1 MAISVYRDG
10 RSYLRKSDRDCFP
23 PVLGLS
29 FEANLWHFLLQD
41 LMAKRPQSTEKS
53 ILDRIRGHGRG
64 WVFTPRH
71 FLDLGSRP
79 AITSALRRQTE
90 AGAIRQL
97 GRGLYDY
104 PKLHPNLGPLAPTP
118 EALAK
123 AMAGRDRVRLQPS
136 GAYAANLLGLSD
148 QVPAKVVFLTDGP
161 SRIVQV
167 GSMTLQLRRTT
178 PRNMAAAGRPS
189 GLVIQAFRH
198 LGPEHIT
205 SDRIARLR
213 RTLPA
218 GDRRALLKDL
228 TLAPEWMHRPLK
240 ELAAS

>member
-1 MAISVYRDG
+1 M
-10 RSYLRKSDRDCFP
+10 
-23 PVLGLS
+23 
-29 FEANLWHFLLQD
+29 
-41 LMAKRPQSTEKS
+41 
-53 ILDRIRGHGRG
+53 
-64 WVFTPRH
+64 FTPRH
-71 FLDLGSRP
+71 FLDLASRP
-79 AITSALRRQTE
+79 AITSALRRQTA

-104 PKLHPNLGPLAPTP
+104 PKVYPTLGPLSPTP

-136 GAYAANLLGLSD
+136 GAYAANLLGLSE

-161 SRIVQV
+161 SRVVEV
-167 GSMTLQLRRTT
+167 GPTTVQLRHTT

-198 LGPEHIT
+198 LGPEHVT
-205 SDRIARLR
+205 PERIARLR
-213 RTLPA
+213 RALPA
-218 GDRRALLKDL
+218 DARRALLKDL
-228 TLAPEWMHRPLK
+228 TLAPEWMHRPLR

>member
-1 MAISVYRDG
+1 
-10 RSYLRKSDRDCFP
+10 
-23 PVLGLS
+23 
-29 FEANLWHFLLQD
+29 
-41 LMAKRPQSTEKS
+41 MAKHSQSTEKS
-53 ILDRIRGHGRG
+53 ILERIRGHGRG

-71 FLDLGSRP
+71 FLDLASRP

-90 AGAIRQL
+90 ARTIRQL

-104 PKLHPNLGPLAPTP
+104 PKLHSTLGALSPTP

-136 GAYAANLLGLSD
+136 GAYAANLLGLSE
-148 QVPAKVVFLTDGP
+148 QVPAKVIFLTDGP
-161 SRIVQV
+161 SRVVQV
-167 GSMTLQLRRTT
+167 GPMTLQLRRTT

-205 SDRIARLR
+205 AERIAKLR

-218 GDRRALLKDL
+218 YDRSSLLKDL
-228 TLAPEWMHRPLK
+228 ALAPAWMHRPLR
-240 ELAAS
+240 ELAS

>member
-1 MAISVYRDG
+1 M
-10 RSYLRKSDRDCFP
+10 
-23 PVLGLS
+23 
-29 FEANLWHFLLQD
+29 
-41 LMAKRPQSTEKS
+41 
-53 ILDRIRGHGRG
+53 G

-71 FLDLGSRP
+71 LLDLASRP

-104 PKLHPNLGPLAPTP
+104 PKLHPTLGALAPTP

-136 GAYAANLLGLSD
+136 GAYAANLVGLSE

-161 SRIVQV
+161 SRINQV
-167 GSMTLQLRRTT
+167 GPMTLQLRRTT

-189 GLVIQAFRH
+189 GLVIQALRH
-198 LGPEHIT
+198 LGAEHVTPE
-205 SDRIARLR
+205 RIASESDPYDVAVFRMPEDVARRLENVTWLR
-213 RTLPA
+213 LSEV
-218 GDRRALLKDL
+218 
-228 TLAPEWMHRPLK
+228 TLAKPDPRGVGWIPQDRSETGYKCRLIFAK
-240 ELAAS
+240 RGRSVR

>member
-1 MAISVYRDG
+1 
-10 RSYLRKSDRDCFP
+10 
-23 PVLGLS
+23 
-29 FEANLWHFLLQD
+29 
-41 LMAKRPQSTEKS
+41 MAKHSQSTEKAV
-53 ILDRIRGHGRG
+53 LDRIRGHGRG
-64 WVFTPRH
+64 WVFTPSH
-71 FLDLGSRP
+71 FLDLARRP
-79 AITSALRRQTE
+79 AITSALKRQTD
-90 AGAIRQL
+90 GGTIRQL
-97 GRGLYDY
+97 SRGLYDY
-104 PKLHPNLGPLAPTP
+104 PKLHPRLGPLAPTP

-136 GAYAANLLGLSD
+136 GAYAANLLGLSE

-161 SRIVQV
+161 SRVVKI
-167 GSMTLQLRRTT
+167 GPMTLQLRRTT

-205 SDRIARLR
+205 PERIARLR

-218 GDRRALLKDL
+218 DARRALLKDL
-228 TLAPEWMHRPLK
+228 TLAPEWMHRPLR

>member
-1 MAISVYRDG
+1 
-10 RSYLRKSDRDCFP
+10 
-23 PVLGLS
+23 
-29 FEANLWHFLLQD
+29 
-41 LMAKRPQSTEKS
+41 MAKRPQSSEKA

-64 WVFTPRH
+64 WAFTPRH

-90 AGAIRQL
+90 AGTIRQL

-104 PKLHPNLGPLAPTP
+104 PKLHATLGPLSPTP

-136 GAYAANLLGLSD
+136 GAYAANLLGLSE

-161 SRIVQV
+161 SRIVKV
-167 GSMTLQLRRTT
+167 GAMTLQLRRTT

-189 GLVIQAFRH
+189 GLIIQALRH
-198 LGPEHIT
+198 LGQEHIT
-205 SDRIARLR
+205 PARITRLR
-213 RTLPA
+213 RALPA
-218 GDRRALLKDL
+218 DDRRALLKDL
-228 TLAPEWMHRPLK
+228 ALAPEWMHSSLK

>member
-1 MAISVYRDG
+1 
-10 RSYLRKSDRDCFP
+10 
-23 PVLGLS
+23 
-29 FEANLWHFLLQD
+29 
-41 LMAKRPQSTEKS
+41 MAKHSQSTEKAV
-53 ILDRIRGHGRG
+53 LDRIRGHGRG

-71 FLDLGSRP
+71 FVDLASRP
-79 AITSALRRQTE
+79 AITSALKRQTD
-90 AGAIRQL
+90 GGTIRQL

-104 PKLHPNLGPLAPTP
+104 PKLHPTLGALAPTP

-136 GAYAANLLGLSD
+136 GAYAANLLGLSE

-178 PRNMAAAGRPS
+178 PRSMAAAGRPS

-198 LGPEHIT
+198 LGPEHVT
-205 SDRIARLR
+205 SDRIATLR
-213 RTLPA
+213 RILPA
-218 GDRRALLKDL
+218 DDRRALIKDL
-228 TLAPEWMHRPLK
+228 TLAPAWMHRPLK